1 MILETKIDW
10 RARTLGSLI
19 GLWLVLG
26 LPMTAAANSV
36 SLAWN
41 ANTEADLAGYR
52 VYAGTSPGAYTQTFD
67 VGRKT
72 SYSVSDLIEGA
83 TYYFVLTAYDIY
95 GNESGYSTVVT
106 TTIVSAAA
114 GNTGSVPADTSNS
127 TADNTSNS
135 TTTDTSGS
143 TTGNSSGS
151 TAGNSNDSVD
161 HSSWSSWW
169 NLLFGS

>member
-1 MILETKIDW
+1 LETKIDW

-41 ANTEADLAGYR
+41 ANTEADLAGYK

-95 GNESGYSTVVT
+95 GNESDYSPE
-106 TTIVSAAA
+106 I
-114 GNTGSVPADTSNS
+114 S
-127 TADNTSNS
+127 TAIVS